1 MLYHSELIV
10 VSGCAGLFQDASHP
24 GILPACELP
33 RCSSPL
39 FCTGIE
45 YMKEWTGLIFVHPGC
60 PLLHKETLDWNG
72 HLVISDL
79 PGIHKWLVYG
89 TVRTSS
95 NWKVS
100 SVGRMLML
108 MRSASFKF
116 ALNEVHEICWFQSS
130 STECVLM

>member
-10 VSGCAGLFQDASHP
+10 VSGCAGLCQDASHP
-24 GILPACELP
+24 GILAACELP
-33 RCSSPL
+33 RCSPSL
-39 FCTGIE
+39 FCTEIE
-45 YMKEWTGLIFVHPGC
+45 YMKEWTGFHICASWLSSSIQRS
-60 PLLHKETLDWNG
+60 
-72 HLVISDL
+72 LVISDL

-100 SVGRMLML
+100 SVGRMPML

-130 STECVLM
+130 STECVMM